1 MEGMGDAIVGEKYT
15 DRLRD
20 VSNDDHIDG
29 DRGGHAAG
37 SVAAMALSLDA
48 MVGRESRR
56 VRPWGPAKS
65 SKW

>member
-1 MEGMGDAIVGEKYT
+1 MGDAIVAEKQT

-20 VSNDDHIDG
+20 VSDDDRIDNEG
-29 DRGGHAAG
+29 GGHTAG
-37 SVAAMALSLDA
+37 SVAAMGLSLDA

-56 VRPWGPAKS
+56 VRPWGRAKS